1 MPRVIITVP
10 DSNPQPYRFKL
21 DREVVNMGR
30 GSDNDIVIDSGSV
43 SGKHAEM
50 HRVKGGY
57 ELRDLGSTNG
67 IKLNDNRQ
75 QMIVLRSGMTA
86 HLGDV
91 SFEFTLSDDEQQTL
105 KIEKPYEDLPSL
117 KEEEPKK
124 KSPRKEEK
132 VPERISLRRPE
143 LSTHSDGAGFGMII
157 LFMALAAI
165 AFCIGLS
172 IRHSKDTGESLL
184 KGMVNK
190 GDIREVVPT
199 EEDPA
204 E

>member
-10 DSNPQPYRFKL
+10 DSNPQPYRFQI

-30 GSDNDIVIDSGSV
+30 GSDNDIIIDCGSV

-67 IKLNDNRQ
+67 IKCKGHRQ
-75 QMIVLRSGMTA
+75 QVITLYSGMIA

-91 SFEFTLSDDEQQTL
+91 SFEFSLTDEEQDTL
-105 KIEKPYEDLPSL
+105 KKEKPYEELPPL
-117 KEEEPKK
+117 KSEEPEKK
-124 KSPRKEEK
+124 ARAAEDDTPKPQIR
-132 VPERISLRRPE
+132 RRPE
-143 LSTHSDGAGFGMII
+143 PVAQPAEMGFGMVI
-157 LFMALAAI
+157 LFMFLAGA
-165 AFCIGLS
+165 AFCVGLAV
-172 IRHSKDTGESLL
+172 RHNKDTDESLL
-184 KGMVNK
+184 KAIVNK
-190 GDIREVVPT
+190 EDRAS
-199 EEDPA
+199 EEAAPG